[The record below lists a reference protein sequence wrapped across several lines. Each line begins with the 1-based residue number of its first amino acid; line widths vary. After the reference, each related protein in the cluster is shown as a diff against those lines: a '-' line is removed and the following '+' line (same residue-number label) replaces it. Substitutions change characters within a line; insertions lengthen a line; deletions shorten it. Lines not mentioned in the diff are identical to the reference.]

1 MDLPA
6 QSGTQPPSAAVDV
19 QAHSAG
25 RQHGLGADK
34 YRKTSSLA
42 PRRKDQECRPRND
55 GEKRAPGKPYRQH
68 SPERAWA
75 FLVFRSPLFTPPDSQ
90 SPRLARVPAIATQ
103 NLSSRAKSRDLPFL
117 FLPITRLPNYSITQS
132 PEGGPPIRS
141 HSSQFGVD
149 FSDSSDQC

>member
-68 SPERAWA
+68 ILKEPGPFWSFGAPC
-75 FLVFRSPLFTPPDSQ
+75 
-90 SPRLARVPAIATQ
+90 
-103 NLSSRAKSRDLPFL
+103 LPH
-117 FLPITRLPNYSITQS
+117 
-132 PEGGPPIRS
+132 PIRS
-141 HSSQFGVD
+141 HPDWRGFQPLQPRICRPERSRGICPFSFFQLPDYQIIQLPNLQRGYPPIGPHSSQFGVD
-149 FSDSSDQC
+149 FEVHP